1 MTLYRQGSIW
11 YYDFTVRGRRHA
23 GSTGETSKTKAQA
36 VHDRL
41 RVQFRDGANIRQV
54 WEQTKSALLGNTSGV
69 KVEPD
74 ELWQYFQA
82 HSMSRATSRRMSQY
96 RHHIL
101 QFAEW
106 TMQTHGNLN
115 VGDITPSIATEYI
128 THLRNLQGSN
138 YVKNENLLVLKMLFN
153 SFDKNQGVFENPFSK
168 IKPLPNRPISRCI
181 YSPEDLQLIE
191 KNGSG
196 DVLDICLTALYTGLR
211 RGDVCRLQW
220 SAVSPDCKWI
230 HVDQMG
236 KTKQPVDVPVLPRLR
251 EHLLSLKRDGKYVY
265 PHLYELIN
273 RNNGMQITQ
282 MIKKF
287 FYKIGIIDLDQK
299 IDGYKNKVSVKDIHS
314 FRHTFV
320 YLAACNNVP
329 FPVVQSIVGHASPG
343 MTKIYMDHA
352 SQADKERYM
361 ASMPDLFSGEAK
373 TPARVPIQNI
383 ISMVKSDAPKA
394 VILNALQTWA

>member
-1 MTLYRQGSIW
+1 M
-11 YYDFTVRGRRHA
+11 
-23 GSTGETSKTKAQA
+23 
-36 VHDRL
+36 
-41 RVQFRDGANIRQV
+41 
-54 WEQTKSALLGNTSGV
+54 
-69 KVEPD
+69 
-74 ELWQYFQA
+74 
-82 HSMSRATSRRMSQY
+82 
-96 RHHIL
+96 
-101 QFAEW
+101 
-106 TMQTHGNLN
+106 
-115 VGDITPSIATEYI
+115 
-128 THLRNLQGSN
+128 
-138 YVKNENLLVLKMLFN
+138 
-153 SFDKNQGVFENPFSK
+153 
-168 IKPLPNRPISRCI
+168 
-181 YSPEDLQLIE
+181 
-191 KNGSG
+191 
-196 DVLDICLTALYTGLR
+196 
-211 RGDVCRLQW
+211 
-220 SAVSPDCKWI
+220 
-230 HVDQMG
+230 
-236 KTKQPVDVPVLPRLR
+236 
-251 EHLLSLKRDGKYVY
+251 
-265 PHLYELIN
+265 IN